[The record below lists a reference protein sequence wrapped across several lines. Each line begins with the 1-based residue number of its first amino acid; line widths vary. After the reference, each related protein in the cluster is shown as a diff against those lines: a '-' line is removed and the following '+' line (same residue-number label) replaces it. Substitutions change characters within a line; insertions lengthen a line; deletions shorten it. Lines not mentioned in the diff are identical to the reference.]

1 MSRIRQNFHE
11 ECEALIN
18 KQINMELYAS
28 YVYLSMVII
37 SICKYHVFQIF
48 IICFIIKNLATYF
61 SQSYYFA
68 RDDVALHGYAK
79 YFKKNSDEERDHAQK
94 FMDYQVNVCNI
105 FDRAHSSRH
114 YFFSLFPSKF
124 KGATALLL
132 TQDLILSY
140 FLLFINYIHNHFEY
154 TSIE

>member
-28 YVYLSMVII
+28 YVYLSM
-37 SICKYHVFQIF
+37 
-48 IICFIIKNLATYF
+48 
-61 SQSYYFA
+61 SYYFA